1 METLDAEKRFR
12 TGQVIMAQGEEGDCA
27 YFIQDG
33 RVAIHVTTANGER
46 LDMGTRGEG
55 SLIGEMAIVDNQP
68 RSATIVA
75 MEDCT
80 LLRISKEDF
89 ARGVQA
95 ANPIVTLISQVILAR
110 YRDVLSRSE
119 ALGEYGPVGL
129 LEEQEREYAMQSRIA
144 DAIRMANEFKQ
155 AIAAGQLRLEYQPML
170 DLKSGTV
177 VGMEALM
184 RWQHPERGRISPAE
198 FIPMAED
205 SGLIVEATRWAM
217 REACSAMARVD
228 AALPEI
234 GPQLFVSINISA
246 PDFEDE
252 HFFERFHE
260 ILQEM
265 QTDPTRIH
273 LEIIERVL
281 IRQLSDVR
289 LILDRFREIGTS
301 IAIDDFG
308 TGYSSLSYLH
318 RYPIDILKVDQSFI
332 RDMTDDE
339 TSMRL
344 VRSILTLGENMG
356 MKIIAEGVET
366 AAQAEI
372 LRDLD
377 CDLAQGFHFARP
389 MGEAALIEYLQIGL
403 DD

>member
-1 METLDAEKRFR
+1 METLDAEKRFT

-80 LLRISKEDF
+80 LLRISKDDF

-119 ALGEYGPVGL
+119 TLGEYGPVGL
-129 LEEQEREYAMQSRIA
+129 LEEQEREYAMQSRIG

-155 AIAAGQLRLEYQPML
+155 AIAAGQLFLEYQPML
-170 DLKSGTV
+170 DLKSGNV

-184 RWQHPERGRISPAE
+184 RWQHPDRGRISPAE

-217 REACSAMARVD
+217 REACSALARVD
-228 AALPEI
+228 AALPGI
-234 GPQLFVSINISA
+234 GPELFVSINISA

-260 ILQEM
+260 ILQQM
-265 QTDPTRIH
+265 QTDPKRIH

-289 LILDRFREIGTS
+289 LLLDRFREIGTS

-356 MKIIAEGVET
+356 MKIVAEGVET

-389 MGEAALIEYLQIGL
+389 MGETALIEYLKIGRN
-403 DD
+403 D